1 MTAMQVIASLSDRTE
16 RGITWRLTRVA
27 PDGGWCNPEP
37 PLVNAIR
44 WADRGI
50 IFNPSLVEY
59 GVCGESASPIPAFS
73 DHPEPGEARAFSYS
87 ADRSTHRLARPGKPG
102 ALQARPD
109 GIVLEGHHRL
119 VVLRERG
126 VDIDG
131 LPRELLPREPE
142 S

>member
-1 MTAMQVIASLSDRTE
+1 MAF
-16 RGITWRLTRVA
+16 VA
-27 PDGGWCNPEP
+27 NP
-37 PLVNAIR
+37 PLRFLHSAATLSQAKLAHFRTVPTDQLI
-44 WADRGI
+44 D
-50 IFNPSLVEY
+50 SL
-59 GVCGESASPIPAFS
+59 
-73 DHPEPGEARAFSYS
+73 
-87 ADRSTHRLARPGKPG
+87 RPGKPG